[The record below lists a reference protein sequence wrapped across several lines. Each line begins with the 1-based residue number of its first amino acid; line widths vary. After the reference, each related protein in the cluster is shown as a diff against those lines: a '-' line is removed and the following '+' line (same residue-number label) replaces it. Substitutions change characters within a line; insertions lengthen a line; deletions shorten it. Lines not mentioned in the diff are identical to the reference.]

1 MQEQDRLVY
10 YYKRIYP
17 YVKPY
22 LFRAVLGLLLA
33 IPIGALEAVVALSL
47 KPYMDVVMVEKD
59 MRLSYYIPFAIVG
72 FTAVQAILNYIS
84 TYMNTW
90 AGSKITLGLKAELF
104 KKLLSFESRYFDKG
118 SSGLVITRFSSDAD
132 LASSG
137 VIGNIK
143 TLVTRVCSSVSLVGV
158 LLYNS
163 WQLAIIAVVILGGAF
178 APVYLIRK
186 RLRYISNENVKI
198 GGRIISRYNETFAG
212 NRIIT
217 SYNLQDY
224 QYKRYNNFL
233 HEAFNLSMKMI
244 KSTGWLTPLAHFVAS
259 IGIASVIG
267 YGSHLIVTGQI
278 TSGNFVSFI
287 TALLLL
293 YQPVKSLGN
302 TYVDLK
308 NALLAMERVFDI
320 LDHQPEIK
328 NNPNAVK
335 IGSLNQQISFENL
348 WFEYNEGTPVLKD
361 INLNVRV
368 GETIA
373 LVGNSGGGKTSFVT
387 LIPRFYDVIS
397 GRVAIDGI
405 DVRDIDLQSLRDKIA
420 IVFQDNVLFE
430 GTIKDNIIIGKLDAT
445 EEEIQRAVKGA
456 YLEEFIAGLEKGLYT
471 EIGER
476 GVLLSGGQ
484 RQRIAIARA
493 LLKNAPIVILDEAT
507 SALDNKS
514 EAIVQKA
521 IESLM
526 QNRTVFVIAH
536 RLSTVK
542 NATRIAVINEGQI
555 VEVGN
560 HDELMQIENG
570 AYKTLYLTQFKNKEE
585 DYQIV

>member
-1 MQEQDRLVY
+1 MKEQDRLVY

-22 LFRAVLGLLLA
+22 LFRALIGLLLA

-47 KPYMDVVMVEKD
+47 KPYMDVVMIEKN
-59 MRLSYYIPFAIVG
+59 MKFAYYIPFAIVG
-72 FTAVQAILNYIS
+72 FTAIQAILNYVAN
-84 TYMNTW
+84 YMNTW
-90 AGSKITLGLKAELF
+90 AGGKITLGLKAELF
-104 KKLLSFESRYFDKG
+104 KKLLSLESRYFDKG
-118 SSGLVITRFSSDAD
+118 SSGFIIARFSGDAD

-143 TLVTRVCSSVSLVGV
+143 TIVTRACSSVSLVGV

-163 WQLAIIAVVILGGAF
+163 WQLAIIAVVILGTAF
-178 APVYLIRK
+178 APVYFIRK
-186 RLRYISNENVKI
+186 RLRYISNESVKI
-198 GGRIISRYNETFAG
+198 GGKIISRYNETFAG

-217 SYNLQDY
+217 SYNLQGY
-224 QYKRYNNFL
+224 QHNRYNSFL
-233 HEAFNLSMKMI
+233 TESFNLGMKMV
-244 KSTGWLTPLAHFVAS
+244 KTTGWLTPLAHFVAS

-267 YGSHLIVTGQI
+267 YGSHLIVTGTI
-278 TSGNFVSFI
+278 TPGNFVSFI

-308 NALLAMERVFDI
+308 NALLAMERVFNI
-320 LDHQPEIK
+320 LDHQPEIQ

-335 IGSLNQQISFENL
+335 IDSIKQQISFENL
-348 WFEYNEGTPVLKD
+348 WFEYNKDCPVLKD
-361 INLNVRV
+361 INLNIKI

-373 LVGNSGGGKTSFVT
+373 VVGNSGGGKTSLVT

-397 GRVAIDGI
+397 GRIAIDGVDI
-405 DVRDIDLQSLRDKIA
+405 RDIDLESLRDKIA
-420 IVFQDNVLFE
+420 VVFQDNVLFE
-430 GTIKDNIIIGKLDAT
+430 GTIKENILIGKLDAT
-445 EEEIQRAVKGA
+445 EQEIQRAIKGA
-456 YLEEFIAGLEKGLYT
+456 YLDEFIASLEKGLDT

-476 GVLLSGGQ
+476 GVMLSGGQ

-493 LLKNAPIVILDEAT
+493 LLKDAPIVILDEAT

-514 EAIVQKA
+514 EAIVQMA
-521 IESLM
+521 LDTLM

-555 VEVGN
+555 VEVGS
-560 HDELMQIENG
+560 HDELMQAENG
-570 AYKTLYLTQFKNKEE
+570 AYKTLYMTQFKSKEA
-585 DYQIV
+585 DHQVV